1 MSEERF
7 DRLENAI
14 AAMAENMNSMQ
25 QNIRVMQQDMNSM
38 RQDMN
43 SMQQNMNSM
52 QHNMNAL
59 RDDVVSQRQ
68 RIDSIEGTIVVTI
81 RDGFESMRN
90 YLDDLNYDLAANE
103 RQIRRLNRRVSRLER
118 KREDD

>member
-14 AAMAENMNSMQ
+14 AAIAENMNSMQ
-25 QNIRVMQQDMNSM
+25 QNI
-38 RQDMN
+38 
-43 SMQQNMNSM
+43 
-52 QHNMNAL
+52 NAL
-59 RDDVVSQRQ
+59 RDDVASQRQ

-90 YLDDLNYDLAANE
+90 YLDDLNHDLAANE
-103 RQIRRLNRRVSRLER
+103 RQTRRLNRRVSRLER
-118 KREDD
+118 KQEEE

>member
-14 AAMAENMNSMQ
+14 AAIAENMNSMQ
-25 QNIRVMQQDMNSM
+25 QNI
-38 RQDMN
+38 
-43 SMQQNMNSM
+43 
-52 QHNMNAL
+52 NAL
-59 RDDVVSQRQ
+59 RDDVASQRQ

-90 YLDDLNYDLAANE
+90 YLDDLNHDLAANE
-103 RQIRRLNRRVSRLER
+103 RQTRRLNRRVSRLER
-118 KREDD
+118 KQEDD

>member
-14 AAMAENMNSMQ
+14 AAIAENMNSMH
-25 QNIRVMQQDMNSM
+25 QNI
-38 RQDMN
+38 
-43 SMQQNMNSM
+43 
-52 QHNMNAL
+52 NAL
-59 RDDVVSQRQ
+59 RDDVASQRQ

-90 YLDDLNYDLAANE
+90 YLDDLNHDLAANE
-103 RQIRRLNRRVSRLER
+103 RQT
-118 KREDD
+118 

>member
-14 AAMAENMNSMQ
+14 AAIAENVNSMQ
-25 QNIRVMQQDMNSM
+25 QDIRVMQQDMNSM
-38 RQDMN
+38 
-43 SMQQNMNSM
+43 QQ
-52 QHNMNAL
+52 NMNAL
-59 RDDVVSQRQ
+59 RDDAASQRQ

-103 RQIRRLNRRVSRLER
+103 RQTRRLNRRVSRLER
-118 KREDD
+118 KQEEE